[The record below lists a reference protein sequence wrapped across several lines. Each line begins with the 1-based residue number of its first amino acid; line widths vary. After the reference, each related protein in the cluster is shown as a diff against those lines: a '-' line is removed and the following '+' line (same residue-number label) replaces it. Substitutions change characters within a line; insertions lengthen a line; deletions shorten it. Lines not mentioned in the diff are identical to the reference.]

1 MGLRELNAARTRAL
15 IADAAYALFA
25 EQGYDPTTMEQVAER
40 ADVGSSTLYRYF
52 PTKESLVLAPL
63 GEPGSM
69 AAEVARRPDG
79 EPIGQV
85 LGHAVL
91 ALLADSDER
100 AGETM
105 RRILGDNPRLNA
117 GLLDWLTKEYEQLVA
132 ALAARTGRPVDDAG
146 IGASAWLAVFVL
158 QRVDHT
164 RQSARRRL
172 TAEQAARQVMRQLA
186 DASLILPT
194 SPGGPT

>member
-69 AAEVARRPDG
+69 AAEVARRPEG
-79 EPIGQV
+79 EPIEQV

>member
-25 EQGYDPTTMEQVAER
+25 EQGYDLTTMEQVAER

-69 AAEVARRPDG
+69 AAEVARRPEG
-79 EPIGQV
+79 EPIEQV

-117 GLLDWLTKEYEQLVA
+117 GLLDWLTKEYEHLVA

-172 TAEQAARQVMRQLA
+172 SAEQAARQVMRQLA
-186 DASLILPT
+186 DASLILPM
-194 SPGGPT
+194 SP

>member
-1 MGLRELNAARTRAL
+1 
-15 IADAAYALFA
+15 
-25 EQGYDPTTMEQVAER
+25 
-40 ADVGSSTLYRYF
+40 
-52 PTKESLVLAPL
+52 
-63 GEPGSM
+63 
-69 AAEVARRPDG
+69 
-79 EPIGQV
+79 
-85 LGHAVL
+85 
-91 ALLADSDER
+91 
-100 AGETM
+100 M
-105 RRILGDNPRLNA
+105 RRILGANPRLNA

-158 QRVDHT
+158 QRVDPT

>member
-79 EPIGQV
+79 EPIEQV

-100 AGETM
+100 PA
-105 RRILGDNPRLNA
+105 RRC
-117 GLLDWLTKEYEQLVA
+117 
-132 ALAARTGRPVDDAG
+132 
-146 IGASAWLAVFVL
+146 GASSAP
-158 QRVDHT
+158 T
-164 RQSARRRL
+164 RGS
-172 TAEQAARQVMRQLA
+172 TP
-186 DASLILPT
+186 ASWT
-194 SPGGPT
+194 G